1 MTSLE
6 IFEFKETL
14 RNFALNSNIPTIVV
28 DMIVNELHEELQNK
42 LKNELISQVEE
53 RERHG

>member
-14 RNFALNSNIPTIVV
+14 RNFALNSSVPTIVV
-28 DMIVNELHEELQNK
+28 DMIVNELHEELQSK
-42 LKNELISQVEE
+42 LRNELISQVEE